1 MLLDGFLVG
10 ALSLKM
16 LQSSKEKWKQMLTDI
31 KSKVAAK
38 HLQSESILSYK
49 HNIHE
54 NLKMHFQHLGS
65 GGFFLPFWHSQQFPR
80 PDFLIGSIR
89 KGIREE
95 VWNVQGHNLLQ
106 FPFMSIL
113 QVMKVHIGIGLK
125 G

>member
-1 MLLDGFLVG
+1 MLLLDGFLVG

-54 NLKMHFQHLGS
+54 NLKKCIFNI
-65 GGFFLPFWHSQQFPR
+65 F
-80 PDFLIGSIR
+80 
-89 KGIREE
+89 EE
-95 VWNVQGHNLLQ
+95 VVFFTFLA
-106 FPFMSIL
+106 FSTISTS
-113 QVMKVHIGIGLK
+113 
-125 G
+125 